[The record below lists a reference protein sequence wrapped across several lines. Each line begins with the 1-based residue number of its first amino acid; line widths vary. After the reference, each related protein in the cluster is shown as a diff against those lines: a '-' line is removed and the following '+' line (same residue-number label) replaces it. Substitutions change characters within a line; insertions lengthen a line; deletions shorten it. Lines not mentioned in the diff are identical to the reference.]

1 MGRVDGRDRC
11 HSGQLTIERVGRRR
25 QLIPAYWIMAVA
37 LLVVGLWSGAP
48 AGVVVAC
55 FAAFAFFNALQ
66 GNLTAV
72 YPIEVFPTDVRS
84 SGVGVGSAFS
94 RIGAAAGTFLLPVGL
109 TTIGVGASMVIGA
122 AVCVLG
128 ALVSQ
133 RLAPETT
140 GHTLTRTSAVVGR
153 SPGGAAPAPA

>member
-1 MGRVDGRDRC
+1 MVAGLEALLASFGLPLVTLACFVEGDGAAMV
-11 HSGQLTIERVGRRR
+11 SGALSHRGYFPFLGAALAAALGAFLSDQLWFRVGRRVGGGAWGQR
-25 QLIPAYWIMAVA
+25 QLDRPAPARVRAW
-37 LLVVGLWSGAP
+37 LLRRPNLAVVGFRFVWGIRV
-48 AGVVVAC
+48 AG
-55 FAAFAFFNALQ
+55 
-66 GNLTAV
+66 
-72 YPIEVFPTDVRS
+72 P
-84 SGVGVGSAFS
+84 
-94 RIGAAAGTFLLPVGL
+94 
-109 TTIGVGASMVIGA
+109 MVIGA

>member
-1 MGRVDGRDRC
+1 M
-11 HSGQLTIERVGRRR
+11 
-25 QLIPAYWIMAVA
+25 
-37 LLVVGLWSGAP
+37 
-48 AGVVVAC
+48 
-55 FAAFAFFNALQ
+55 
-66 GNLTAV
+66 
-72 YPIEVFPTDVRS
+72 RS

-109 TTIGVGASMVIGA
+109 TTVGVGASMVIGA